1 MNVLERALTAIGIDP
16 AFGSRIVATLAVL
29 VAWVLV
35 MRLVRRV
42 LARTVDD
49 ISSRFS
55 IVKLISYVVALL
67 GVVTIARLWSAGIA
81 GIGTYLGLLSA
92 GIAIALQDLISNLAG
107 WLFIIIRRPFRVGDR
122 IQIGAHSGDVVDI
135 RPFRF
140 VMLEIGHWVHA
151 DQSTGRLLHVPN
163 GWVFKNSVA
172 NYDSAFGYIWNEI
185 EVTVTFESDW
195 RKAKKALEG
204 IVGEN
209 AERIEPDVRRQINA
223 AAETLH
229 IQFSKLTPVVWTS
242 AVASGVCLTVR
253 YLCKARERRGSE
265 SAIWEKVL
273 DSFATMQDVD
283 LAYPTTRF
291 FEHAA
296 EGKTV
301 TADHDVALRMSAK

>member
-1 MNVLERALTAIGIDP
+1 MSLLERAFSAIGVDP
-16 AFGSRIVATLAVL
+16 ALGARLLGTAAALLVWFLA
-29 VAWVLV
+29 

-49 ISSRFS
+49 LSSRFS
-55 IVKLISYVVALL
+55 IGRAISYVVALIASL
-67 GVVTIARLWSAGIA
+67 AIARMWSQGLAGL
-81 GIGTYLGLLSA
+81 GTYLGLLSA
-92 GIAIALQDLISNLAG
+92 GVAIALQDLITNLAG
-107 WLFIIIRRPFRVGDR
+107 WLFIITRRPFRVGDR
-122 IQIGAHSGDVVDI
+122 IQIGTHSGDVVDI

-151 DQSTGRLLHVPN
+151 DQSTGRLLHIPN

-172 NYDSAFGYIWNEI
+172 NFDAAFGYIWNEV

-204 IVGEN
+204 IVSEN
-209 AERIEPDVRRQINA
+209 AERIEPDVRRQITA

-242 AVASGVCLTVR
+242 AAASGVCLTMR

-273 DSFATMQDVD
+273 DAFAAMPDVD

-301 TADHDVALRMSAK
+301 TFEHDVARRTTGT